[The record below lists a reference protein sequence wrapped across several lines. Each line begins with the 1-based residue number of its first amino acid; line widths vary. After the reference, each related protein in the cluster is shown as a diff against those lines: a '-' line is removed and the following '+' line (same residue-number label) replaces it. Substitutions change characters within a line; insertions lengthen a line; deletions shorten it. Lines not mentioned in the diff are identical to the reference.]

1 MRITCVKAVA
11 TTVVALTALCSAT
24 GAALEEKAVSIA
36 ASDGSGL
43 DISNATELVRSG
55 IASLPEKG
63 GALYF
68 AKGTYHFYEDGSA
81 TMWLDPSNN
90 QSGEK
95 RIVFPL
101 AGRRNVTIDGCG
113 STFVF
118 HGRTFPFAA
127 TNGTGLT
134 LRNFTVTTRYPSCA
148 GFTVTAKD
156 KDGFTVKFDEGVSPY
171 KVADGHVTFLLDG
184 HAVSTRD
191 GRFSLHALDRL
202 CISYLMAPGSPGN
215 KSAFPAS
222 FAGVRA
228 EDRGNREV
236 RFSYYGDTHQKC
248 RPLPYEVGERV
259 VINLEEKR
267 YRDVFFFED
276 CRDVT
281 VENVTIRRFGGMGLV
296 AQRSGD
302 IKVEGLKA
310 LPPEGERVTLT
321 ADILQFINC
330 YGQVSI
336 VDCEG
341 GHSLDDW
348 INIHG
353 NYLKILSVDGR
364 RMRLKPQ
371 HPSQQGFF
379 PYRPGD
385 RIECLSAHTRAVTAS
400 ARVLSV
406 ARDAQDASVA
416 VITTDGEIAGRA
428 HAGQLVENAT
438 LNPDVTIRGNRFV
451 NFPHLRLSGRG
462 KYLVEGN
469 RFQDCLKAVHGM
481 DLADYWF
488 ESGRT
493 SDMTIRGNEIVNGG
507 GFAFG
512 LSGWDEGDPAAPKI
526 HGRILIE
533 NNTFRL
539 LKGKAVS
546 AAGVRELIVRD
557 PSAAKDFS
565 PIGRLRPRTAP
576 DRKDDQWMIGCEVL
590 DRDFT
595 RFSAYREWLPQL
607 GIRTIR
613 LQGGWAKCEKV
624 KGTYDF
630 AWLDECVDFALAHG
644 LNPVLE
650 TDYGNPVYK
659 GGGTPDLAGGF
670 PVSEEALSAWDRW
683 VDALSKHF
691 KGRVRDWAM
700 WNEPDFCK
708 EGTRTPRQIV
718 AFNVRTAKTILKNI
732 PDARIA
738 GLSLASN
745 EPAFNEECYKAFG
758 EDIRMFWRFI
768 YHGYA
773 PAPEESY
780 PNVEKL
786 KTLCA
791 KYAPHATLWQGENGA
806 PSEMPGDGMAL
817 NHIAWSEISQAKW
830 DMRRMLG
837 DYVRQIPS
845 SVFCICDYY
854 HPGFGIANYGLLRAD
869 SARNVIGVKRAF
881 NAVRNVVSVF
891 DSEITRVPKRVSSP
905 ESTLQLWE
913 FKRRGLPLFVFWT
926 AAEWVQGK
934 DNGWEKKYQRPG
946 DGMEKRPVVFRWPGE
961 PLKEP
966 VWVDL
971 LSGEVLSFPKSRM
984 KACAEGVIFMDVPV
998 YDSPCLLT
1006 ERAAVDIQ

>member
-95 RIVFPL
+95 RVVFPL

-127 TNGTGLT
+127 TNCNGLT

-156 KDGFTVKFDEGVSPY
+156 KDGFTVRFDEGVSPY
-171 KVADGHVTFLLDG
+171 KVADGHLTFMLDG

-191 GRFSLHALDRL
+191 GRLSLHALDRL
-202 CISYLMAPGSPGN
+202 CISYLMVSGSPGD
-215 KSAFPAS
+215 KSSFPAS

-236 RFSYYGDTHQKC
+236 RFTYYGDKHPKC
-248 RPLPYEVGERV
+248 RPLPYTVGERV
-259 VINLEEKR
+259 VVNLEEKR

-276 CRDVT
+276 CRSVNI
-281 VENVTIRRFGGMGLV
+281 ENVTIRRFGGMGLV

-330 YGQVSI
+330 YGQVS
-336 VDCEG
+336 VTGCEG

-428 HAGQLVENAT
+428 HA
-438 LNPDVTIRGNRFV
+438 
-451 NFPHLRLSGRG
+451 
-462 KYLVEGN
+462 
-469 RFQDCLKAVHGM
+469 
-481 DLADYWF
+481 
-488 ESGRT
+488 
-493 SDMTIRGNEIVNGG
+493 
-507 GFAFG
+507 
-512 LSGWDEGDPAAPKI
+512 
-526 HGRILIE
+526 
-533 NNTFRL
+533 
-539 LKGKAVS
+539 
-546 AAGVRELIVRD
+546 
-557 PSAAKDFS
+557 
-565 PIGRLRPRTAP
+565 
-576 DRKDDQWMIGCEVL
+576 
-590 DRDFT
+590 
-595 RFSAYREWLPQL
+595 
-607 GIRTIR
+607 
-613 LQGGWAKCEKV
+613 
-624 KGTYDF
+624 
-630 AWLDECVDFALAHG
+630 
-644 LNPVLE
+644 
-650 TDYGNPVYK
+650 
-659 GGGTPDLAGGF
+659 
-670 PVSEEALSAWDRW
+670 
-683 VDALSKHF
+683 
-691 KGRVRDWAM
+691 
-700 WNEPDFCK
+700 
-708 EGTRTPRQIV
+708 
-718 AFNVRTAKTILKNI
+718 
-732 PDARIA
+732 
-738 GLSLASN
+738 
-745 EPAFNEECYKAFG
+745 
-758 EDIRMFWRFI
+758 
-768 YHGYA
+768 
-773 PAPEESY
+773 
-780 PNVEKL
+780 
-786 KTLCA
+786 
-791 KYAPHATLWQGENGA
+791 
-806 PSEMPGDGMAL
+806 
-817 NHIAWSEISQAKW
+817 
-830 DMRRMLG
+830 
-837 DYVRQIPS
+837 
-845 SVFCICDYY
+845 
-854 HPGFGIANYGLLRAD
+854 
-869 SARNVIGVKRAF
+869 
-881 NAVRNVVSVF
+881 
-891 DSEITRVPKRVSSP
+891 
-905 ESTLQLWE
+905 
-913 FKRRGLPLFVFWT
+913 
-926 AAEWVQGK
+926 
-934 DNGWEKKYQRPG
+934 
-946 DGMEKRPVVFRWPGE
+946 
-961 PLKEP
+961 
-966 VWVDL
+966 
-971 LSGEVLSFPKSRM
+971 
-984 KACAEGVIFMDVPV
+984 
-998 YDSPCLLT
+998 
-1006 ERAAVDIQ
+1006 